1 VIVGAELRSI
11 AASVGVLFVFNA
23 LCSKRDGR
31 KSSLG
36 TRRCI
41 TPDSRARGATYDHRQ
56 SSNAAPVPL
65 NFEEPLP

>member
-1 VIVGAELRSI
+1 VIIGAEVR
-11 AASVGVLFVFNA
+11 ATPVSVGVLFVFNA
-23 LCSKRDGR
+23 LCSKRYGR
-31 KSSLG
+31 EASLG
-36 TRRCI
+36 ARRCI